1 MKQIF
6 LTILVLILMVV
17 NAGAEIITQT
27 IRGTVMDIQTRNPL
41 SGANIVLTVSDQI
54 IGTTT
59 NEQGNFRIGN
69 VEIGRVSLRATFMG
83 YQDVVMQNI
92 NLQAGKELIL
102 NIYMNEL
109 IMALGEVKITH
120 TVDKTTPINQMA
132 IGSARV
138 FTVEETERY
147 AGSRNDPARMAANF
161 AGVVGIDDSR
171 NDIIIRGNSPL
182 GLLWRLEGVNIHNP
196 NHWGNLGSTGGP
208 VSMLNNTLL
217 ANSTFYTGAFP
228 AEFGN
233 ALSGVFD
240 LRMRSGNNE
249 RYEFLGQ
256 IGFNGFELGAEG
268 PIMRNK
274 GSSFLVNYRYSTM
287 GVFSAL
293 GIDFGTVGIPYYQDL
308 SFKLNFP
315 NTSLGHISV
324 FGLGGLSDIEIWDS
338 KKNPDDINFYG
349 GEGIDITT
357 GTDMGVIGLSS
368 HYFFNTNTS
377 AKVTLAAK
385 GQRTYTQVD
394 TLSLSLERFRFF
406 ESALDDNRFSA
417 SAILN
422 HRFNPKHSLRG
433 GVSAKMMLSDLY
445 DRVWRKDFDEY
456 RSQIDFEGTTWLI
469 SSHLQWNY
477 RPSNQFTL
485 NMGLHYNHF
494 TFNNSSSLEP
504 RIGLRY
510 RIAPMHTISF
520 GYGLHSQIS
529 PLFVYFFQKANAD
542 GTYTQTN
549 HNLGLTKSHHFVA
562 GYDFKINPFTRIKL
576 EAYYQSIFDAPVD
589 AIESNSF
596 SMLNNGASF
605 VFQTPEFLVNDGIGT
620 NYGVELT
627 VERFL
632 NKGYY
637 FLVTGSL
644 FESKF
649 TGSNGKVFN
658 SAFNNNYVL
667 NVLVGKEFSIG
678 RHNPGVKR
686 SISIDLK
693 TTIAGGKRTTPWVAV
708 FNSQTREFAQSWNY
722 NRAFDIQLP
731 NYNKT
736 DLRITYRSN
745 RRRMTQ
751 EWGVEITNLFN
762 NKNILSE
769 TFNTRTGEGKFV
781 NQLPFMIIPQY
792 RILF

>member
-1 MKQIF
+1 MKQIC
-6 LTILVLILMVV
+6 LSMLALILMVGSV
-17 NAGAEIITQT
+17 GAEKLTQT
-27 IRGTVMDIQTRNPL
+27 IRGTVSDIQTRNPL
-41 SGANIVLTVSDQI
+41 TGANIVLSVSDQI

-59 NEQGNFRIGN
+59 NAQGNFRIEN
-69 VEIGRVSLRATFMG
+69 VEIGRVSLKVTFLG
-83 YQDVVMQNI
+83 YQDEVIQNI
-92 NLQAGKELIL
+92 NLQAGKELVL
-102 NIYMNEL
+102 NIYMNEMIL
-109 IMALGEVKITH
+109 ALDEVVIAH
-120 TVDKTTPINQMA
+120 TVDKATPINQMTM
-132 IGSARV
+132 GSARV

-217 ANSTFYTGAFP
+217 DNSTFYTGAFP

-256 IGFNGFELGAEG
+256 VGFNGFELGAEG
-268 PIMRNK
+268 PIMHNK

-287 GVFSAL
+287 GVFSAI
-293 GIDFGTVGIPYYQDL
+293 GMDFGTVGIPYYQDL

-315 NTSLGHISV
+315 NTALGHISV

-338 KKNPDDINFYG
+338 KKRPEDVNFYG
-349 GEGIDITT
+349 GEGLDITT
-357 GTDMGVIGLSS
+357 GTDMGVIGVTS
-368 HYFFNTNTS
+368 HYFLNPNTF
-377 AKVTLAAK
+377 AKVTLATK
-385 GQRTYTQVD
+385 GQRAYTQVD
-394 TLSLSLERFRFF
+394 TLSLSLERFRFY
-406 ESALDDNRFSA
+406 ESVLNDARLSA

-422 HRFNPKHSLRG
+422 HRFNPKHSMRG
-433 GVSAKMMLSDLY
+433 GISAKMMMSDFF
-445 DRVWRKDFDEY
+445 DNVWRKDFDEY
-456 RSQIDFEGTTWLI
+456 RSQLDFEGATWLVN
-469 SSHLQWNY
+469 SHLHWQH
-477 RPSNQFTL
+477 RPTNLVTL

-494 TFNNSSSLEP
+494 TLNNSSSLEP
-504 RIGLRY
+504 RIGIQY
-510 RIAPMHTISF
+510 RIAPMHTVSF

-529 PLFVYFFQKANAD
+529 PLLVYFLQRANAD
-542 GTYTQTN
+542 GTYTETN
-549 HNLGLTKSHHFVA
+549 RNLGLTKSHHFVA
-562 GYDFKINPFTRIKL
+562 GYDLKINPFTRIKI
-576 EAYYQSIFDAPVD
+576 ETYYQRIFDAPVD

-605 VFQTPEFLVNDGIGT
+605 VFQMPESLANAGNGT

-627 VERFL
+627 MERFL
-632 NKGYY
+632 NRGFY

-644 FESKF
+644 FESNF
-649 TGSNGKVFN
+649 TGSNGRVFN

-667 NVLVGKEFSIG
+667 NILMGKEFFIG
-678 RHNPGVKR
+678 RDNPRVKR

-693 TTIAGGKRTTPWVAV
+693 TSIAGGKRTTPWVAV
-708 FNSQTREFAQSWNY
+708 FNSQTREFEQNWDHD
-722 NRAFDIQLP
+722 RAFDIQLP
-731 NYNKT
+731 DFNKT
-736 DLRITYRSN
+736 DLKITFRSN

-751 EWGVEITNLFN
+751 EWGIEITNLFN

-769 TFNTRTGEGKFV
+769 TFNTRSGEGTFV
-781 NQLPFMIIPQY
+781 YQLPFMFIPQY